1 MKLFRRLRKT
11 DYRYYVAII
20 ITIGFAACFLRFP
33 NALGRLIESVRDVG
47 TSFAYYVCDI
57 FEINGGVSATVND
70 FAKIPFFNFVGH
82 GQAEVLP
89 KEFVA
94 FKASW
99 NRYWQLWCSKD
110 NFGGYM
116 NALSRGLSLFAKI
129 LLVLLPLIVALFVYF
144 RIELTK
150 ENNDYNEDSKP
161 LAAWKRFSA
170 KIIRPVIK
178 CVKDFFT
185 FLREHSVFVK
195 IWLLLWAFYFNFFT
209 IVLEA
214 IAYYLYFVISFDIK
228 SLYRQ
233 VYKLAI
239 DLSAM
244 FGFVPWWAWIILGVF
259 IFDLI
264 RKCIAVSVLLHNEM
278 KNRGFINARPIVFMV
293 CGTMGKKKTTA
304 ITDMALSQEVM
315 FRDKAFEKIFEND
328 MKFPHFP
335 WINLE
340 LFLRCCMERHLIY
353 NLATCRK
360 VINTLEYFWRYETAD
375 IAVSKSISRYLRSCY
390 NWKFTFYKQ
399 SLLFDYDFERYGLTY
414 DDKLKTVDIWEVIKN
429 YSQLYFIYVIKSSL
443 ILSNYSIRT
452 DDVLSDTGNFPI
464 WNHDFFSRDSRFADS
479 YSRHAHILDFDT
491 LRLGKKMLEDNPN
504 KDNFEF
510 GVVMMT
516 EIGKERGNA
525 VENID
530 KKKKD
535 ETANPKNDGFNSWLK
550 MVRHSATVDNY
561 PFARV
566 ITDEQRPES
575 WGADCRDLCDIV
587 YIKESGEQKLAMPWF
602 SLAELLYD
610 FIFSKFVKLYYRYR
624 YSRSDNT
631 LTMYILKNITAK
643 IQKYYASIYNEFG
656 YCALR
661 VQVENG
667 TQDGQ
672 ITETEYY
679 LANKKIYSKR
689 FATDCFSD
697 YFTEKALRSPVGI
710 DDLIEYVTE
719 KATIEELTAQ
729 HSYFITELN
738 NRKEAENEKE

>member
-360 VINTLEYFWRYETAD
+360 VINILEYFWRYETAD

-452 DDVLSDTGNFPI
+452 DGSLNDIGNFPL
-464 WNHDFFSRDSRFADS
+464 WNNDFFARDSRFADS

-631 LTMYILKNITAK
+631 LTMYIFKNITAK

-738 NRKEAENEKE
+738 NRKEAENEKD

>member
-11 DYRYYVAII
+11 DYRYYVAIF
-20 ITIGFAACFLRFP
+20 ITIGFVVCFLRFP
-33 NALGRLIESVRDVG
+33 NALGRLIESIRDVG

-116 NALSRGLSLFAKI
+116 NALSRGLSSFAKI

-259 IFDLI
+259 IFDLV

-340 LFLRCCMERHLIY
+340 LFLRGCMERHLIY
-353 NLATCRK
+353 NLATCRQ
-360 VINTLEYFWRYETAD
+360 VINRLEYFWRYETTD
-375 IAVSKSISRYLRSCY
+375 VAVGKSISRQLQLRY
-390 NWKFTFYKQ
+390 GLKLDKRI
-399 SLLFDYDFERYGLTY
+399 LLFDYDFERYGMTY
-414 DDKLKTVDIWEVIKN
+414 DDKLKTVHIWEAIKN

-452 DDVLSDTGNFPI
+452 DGVLGDKGNFPI
-464 WNHDFFSRDSRFADS
+464 WDYDFFSRNSRIADK

-550 MVRHSATVDNY
+550 MVRHSATVDNF

>member
-1 MKLFRRLRKT
+1 MKLFKRLRKT
-11 DYRYYVAII
+11 DYRYYVAIF
-20 ITIGFAACFLRFP
+20 ITIGFVVCFLRFP
-33 NALGRLIESVRDVG
+33 NALGRLIESIRDVG

-70 FAKIPFFNFVGH
+70 FAKIPFFDLFGH

-99 NRYWQLWCSKD
+99 DRYWQLWRSKE

-116 NALSRGLSLFAKI
+116 NALSRGLSSFAKI
-129 LLVLLPLIVALFVYF
+129 LLVVLPLIIALFAYF
-144 RIELTK
+144 RTELTK

-170 KIIRPVIK
+170 KFIRPIIK
-178 CVKDFFT
+178 CVKSFLA
-185 FLREHSVFVK
+185 FLREHSAFLK
-195 IWLLLWAFYFNFFT
+195 IWLLLWSFYFNFFT

-239 DLSAM
+239 DLSSI
-244 FGFVPWWAWIILGVF
+244 FGFAPWWSWVILGVV
-259 IFDLI
+259 IFDIVRKSIAI
-264 RKCIAVSVLLHNEM
+264 RVLNHNEM
-278 KNRGFINARPIVFMV
+278 KNRGFINARPIVYMV
-293 CGTMGKKKTTA
+293 CGTMGKKKTTT

-315 FRDKAFEKIFEND
+315 FRDKAFEKILEND
-328 MKFPHFP
+328 MKFPNFP

-340 LFLRCCMERHLIY
+340 LFLRGCMERHLIY
-353 NLATCRK
+353 NLATCRQ
-360 VINTLEYFWRYETAD
+360 VISRLEYFWRYETSD
-375 IAVSKSISRYLRSCY
+375 VAVGKSISRQLRLRY
-390 NWKFTFYKQ
+390 GLKWDKRI
-399 SLLFDYDFERYGLTY
+399 LLFGYDFNRYGLTY
-414 DDKLKTVDIWEVIKN
+414 DDRLKSVDIWEVIKN

-719 KATIEELTAQ
+719 KVTIEELTAQ

>member
-70 FAKIPFFNFVGH
+70 LAKIPFFNFVGH

-116 NALSRGLSLFAKI
+116 NALSRGLSSFAKI

-161 LAAWKRFSA
+161 LAAWKRFSV
-170 KIIRPVIK
+170 KFIRPIIK
-178 CVKDFFT
+178 CVKSFVA
-185 FLREHSVFVK
+185 FLREHSAFLK

-239 DLSAM
+239 DLSAI
-244 FGFVPWWAWIILGVF
+244 FGFAPWWSWVVLGVVVF
-259 IFDLI
+259 HIVRRSIAI
-264 RKCIAVSVLLHNEM
+264 RVLNHNEM
-278 KNRGFINARPIVFMV
+278 KNRGFINARPIVYMV

-315 FRDKAFEKIFEND
+315 FRDKAFEKILEND
-328 MKFPHFP
+328 MKFPNFP

-340 LFLRCCMERHLIY
+340 LFLRGCMERHLIY
-353 NLATCRK
+353 NLATCRQ
-360 VINTLEYFWRYETAD
+360 VISRLEYFWRYETSD
-375 IAVSKSISRYLRSCY
+375 VAVGKSISRQLQLRY
-390 NWKFTFYKQ
+390 GLKWDKRI
-399 SLLFDYDFERYGLTY
+399 LLFGYDFNRYGLTY
-414 DDKLKTVDIWEVIKN
+414 DDRLKSVDLWEVIKN

-452 DDVLSDTGNFPI
+452 DGSLNDIGNFPL
-464 WNHDFFSRDSRFADS
+464 WNNDFFARDSRFADS

-550 MVRHSATVDNY
+550 MVRHSATVDNF

-738 NRKEAENEKE
+738 NRKEAENEKD

>member
-1 MKLFRRLRKT
+1 MKLFKRLRKT
-11 DYRYYVAII
+11 DYRYYIATV
-20 ITIGFAACFLRFP
+20 ITVGFAACFLRFP
-33 NALGRLIESVRDVG
+33 NALGRLIESLRDVG
-47 TSFAYYVCDI
+47 TSFAYYFCDI
-57 FEINGGVSATVND
+57 DCDISVTVND
-70 FAKIPFFNFVGH
+70 FAKIPFFDFFGH
-82 GQAEVLP
+82 GQNEVLP

-99 NRYWQLWCSKD
+99 DRYWQLWCSKD

-116 NALSRGLSLFAKI
+116 NALSHGLSSFARI
-129 LLVLLPLIVALFVYF
+129 LLIVLPLIVALLVYF
-144 RIELTK
+144 HIELTK

-170 KIIRPVIK
+170 KVIRSVVRWI
-178 CVKDFFT
+178 KDFFT
-185 FLREHSVFVK
+185 FLRERSAFWK

-209 IVLEA
+209 VVIELF
-214 IAYYLYFVISFDIK
+214 AYYLYFVVSFDIK
-228 SLYRQ
+228 TLYRQ
-233 VYKLAI
+233 IYKLAI
-239 DLSAM
+239 DLSSM
-244 FGFVPWWAWIILGVF
+244 FGFVPLWAWV
-259 IFDLI
+259 IFGAFLFDRI
-264 RKCIAVSVLLHNEM
+264 RKSIAIQRLNHNEM
-278 KNRGFINARPIVFMV
+278 KNRGFINARPIVYMV

-315 FRDKAFEKIFEND
+315 FRDKAFEKILEND
-328 MKFPHFP
+328 MKFPNFP

-340 LFLRCCMERHLIY
+340 LFLCRCMERHLIY

-360 VINTLEYFWRYETAD
+360 VMNTVEYFWRYETAD
-375 IAVSKSISRYLRSCY
+375 AAIGKSVSRQLRLRYGLKWDRRV
-390 NWKFTFYKQ
+390 
-399 SLLFDYDFERYGLTY
+399 LLFDYDFERYGLTY
-414 DDKLKTVDIWEVIKN
+414 DDKLKIIDVWEVIKN
-429 YSQLYFIYVIKSSL
+429 YAQLYFIYVIKSSL

-452 DDVLSDTGNFPI
+452 DGSLNDVGNFPL
-464 WNHDFFSRDSRFADS
+464 WDNDFFARDSRFVDS

-510 GVVMMT
+510 GVIMMT

-525 VENID
+525 VENVD

-587 YIKESGEQKLAMPWF
+587 YIKESGEQKLAMPCF

-610 FIFSKFVKLYYRYR
+610 FIFSKFAKLYYRYR
-624 YSRSDNT
+624 SSRSDNT
-631 LTMYILKNITAK
+631 LTMYFLKNATAK
-643 IQKYYASIYNEFG
+643 IQKYYTDIYNRFG
-656 YCALR
+656 YCSLR

-719 KATIEELTAQ
+719 RATIEELTAQ

>member
-11 DYRYYVAII
+11 DYRYYVAIF
-20 ITIGFAACFLRFP
+20 ITIGFVVCFLRFP
-33 NALGRLIESVRDVG
+33 NALGRLIESIRDVG

-116 NALSRGLSLFAKI
+116 NALSRGLSSFAKI

-259 IFDLI
+259 IFDLV

-340 LFLRCCMERHLIY
+340 LFLRGCMERHLIY
-353 NLATCRK
+353 NLATCRQ
-360 VINTLEYFWRYETAD
+360 VINRLEYFWRYETTD
-375 IAVSKSISRYLRSCY
+375 VAVGKSISRQLQLRY
-390 NWKFTFYKQ
+390 GLKLDKRI
-399 SLLFDYDFERYGLTY
+399 LLFDYDFERYGMTY
-414 DDKLKTVDIWEVIKN
+414 DDKLKTVHIWEAIKN

-452 DDVLSDTGNFPI
+452 DGVLGDKGNFPI
-464 WNHDFFSRDSRFADS
+464 WDYDFFSRNSRIADK

-550 MVRHSATVDNY
+550 MVRHSATVDNF

-738 NRKEAENEKE
+738 NRKETENEKE

>member
-11 DYRYYVAII
+11 DYRYYVAIF
-20 ITIGFAACFLRFP
+20 ITIGFVVCFLRFP
-33 NALGRLIESVRDVG
+33 NALGRLIESIRDVG

-99 NRYWQLWCSKD
+99 NRYWQIWCSKD

-116 NALSRGLSLFAKI
+116 NALSRGLSSFAKI

-259 IFDLI
+259 IFDLV

-340 LFLRCCMERHLIY
+340 LFLRGCMERHLIY
-353 NLATCRK
+353 NLATCRQ
-360 VINTLEYFWRYETAD
+360 VINRLEYFWRYETTD
-375 IAVSKSISRYLRSCY
+375 VAVGKSISRQLQLRY
-390 NWKFTFYKQ
+390 GLKLDKRI
-399 SLLFDYDFERYGLTY
+399 LLFDYDFERYGMTY
-414 DDKLKTVDIWEVIKN
+414 DDKLKTVHIWEAIKN

-452 DDVLSDTGNFPI
+452 DGVLGDKGNFPI
-464 WNHDFFSRDSRFADS
+464 WDYDFFSRNSRIADK

-550 MVRHSATVDNY
+550 MVRHSATVDNF

-738 NRKEAENEKE
+738 NRKETENEKE